1 LVEII
6 CRINDLLKR
15 DFDLII
21 EQEIEYNYLLEQ
33 DHVYEI
39 QWISDHDPNCI
50 KKGHLVLFMNMK
62 DIAYH
67 ESSHIALFSTFFC

>member
-6 CRINDLLKR
+6 CRINDLLKQE
-15 DFDLII
+15 FDWII

-39 QWISDHDPNCI
+39 QWISDHDPNYI
-50 KKGHLVLFMNMK
+50 FKKSELFYEYEK
-62 DIAYH
+62 
-67 ESSHIALFSTFFC
+67 CRVP